1 MKKII
6 LVSAILGLFLMSCSS
21 KSSTAEQEAADEATV
36 KENPVSNLDGIW
48 ELNYISGPK
57 IAFEGLYPDK
67 KPFLSFNTGE
77 GRVSGNSGC
86 NSFTGNAS
94 ISTNRF
100 RVDENLAM
108 TKMFCPGEG
117 ENNFMESLKKV
128 NTYSISDEGKTLN
141 LIMGDIAIMR
151 FSKK

>member
-6 LVSAILGLFLMSCSS
+6 LLSAFIGFLLISCSS
-21 KSSTAEQEAADEATV
+21 KSSTTEQDGADEATA
-36 KENPVSNLDGIW
+36 KESPVSDIDGIW

-67 KPFLSFNTGE
+67 KPFLSFNTKE
-77 GRVSGNSGC
+77 GRISGNSGC

-94 ISTNRF
+94 ISQNRF

-117 ENNFMESLKKV
+117 ENTFMESLKKV